1 MSKKQYDEAI
11 TVAAVFSV
19 ETAMK
24 IALADRWNERAVILV
39 DWAGS
44 RQKGCMECSR
54 AGKEL
59 DGQRSGRTF
68 CSAGKFWLAEGVGKF
83 LFGGQI
89 FVLPANSCTGQIP
102 VVGEFMLGRG
112 KFLLGGQI
120 HVLLVGKFLFCRAN
134 FCFVDAKLA
143 YSYQLLSRF
152 RELILR
158 RECDGT

>member
-1 MSKKQYDEAI
+1 M
-11 TVAAVFSV
+11 FSV

-39 DWAGS
+39 DWARS

-83 LFGGQI
+83 LFGGRGGQI
-89 FVLPANSCTGQIP
+89 FVLPANSCTGQTP
-102 VVGEFMLGRG
+102 VVGEFVLGRG

-120 HVLLVGKFLFCRAN
+120 HVLAGRFLLWWAN
-134 FCFVDAKLA
+134 FCFAGRIFASWTRSWPIPINSCRDFASLYFVESVMGPD
-143 YSYQLLSRF
+143 
-152 RELILR
+152 
-158 RECDGT
+158 